1 MNRINAINAISG
13 INSVLGADSVA
24 STAATQS
31 SSGVSFKSVLDDLI
45 EKTNT
50 ADSVDKAANLELLT
64 GELDNMH
71 DVIIA
76 GEEADLALRLTMQI
90 RNKALDAY
98 SEIMRMTV

>member
-1 MNRINAINAISG
+1 MNGINAISAING
-13 INSVLGADSVA
+13 INSVLGVNETGKAA
-24 STAATQS
+24 ETAS

-45 EKTNT
+45 ERTNT
-50 ADSVDKAANLELLT
+50 TDSTDKAANLELLT
-64 GELDNMH
+64 GDLANMH

-98 SEIMRMTV
+98 TEIMRMTV